1 MINPS
6 VTEPY
11 TLESFIADVD
21 RIASDIVDP
30 TALTAQPEA
39 SHLPTFATD
48 SAT

>member
-1 MINPS
+1 

-30 TALTAQPEA
+30 TALTAQRAPLLA
-39 SHLPTFATD
+39 RLVTTP
-48 SAT
+48 